1 MVQTFRLGLK
11 RTGRVKK
18 LDQKLCVRKI
28 WFPMQ
33 DLSVTQPQDCV
44 HSRTGAEQALYI
56 RRTDN
61 HGCLLGALVQQDAL
75 ISFSAF
81 CSGARKDA
89 LIVFR
94 AFALIHMYSAGHESM
109 KF

>member
-1 MVQTFRLGLK
+1 
-11 RTGRVKK
+11 
-18 LDQKLCVRKI
+18 
-28 WFPMQ
+28 MQ
-33 DLSVTQPQDCV
+33 DLSVTHPQDCV
-44 HSRTGAEQALYI
+44 HSRTGAEQALYV

-75 ISFSAF
+75 ISLSAF